1 MDHEVNSY
9 LVIETN
15 GHKLNFLDK
24 QKATDYADKY
34 KGTVEVVKLRIGG

>member
-9 LVIETN
+9 VIVIDTQPRVV
-15 GHKLNFLDK
+15 FLDK
-24 QKATDYADKY
+24 QKATDYADEY